1 MTATIQIGQIMDVEQ
16 GMIEDAA
23 TIVATIEAAIAKPPI
38 GADRT
43 GTTMITAT
51 VMIGA
56 ITTAVDIV
64 AEAVIAAAEEAY
76 TLAV

>member
-1 MTATIQIGQIMDVEQ
+1 MTATTPIGEVMDVEQ
-16 GMIEDAA
+16 GMIEAE
-23 TIVATIEAAIAKPPI
+23 TTIEAAIARPPI

-51 VMIGA
+51 VTIGA
-56 ITTAVDIV
+56 ITTVMDTA